1 MRLVVHP
8 PPDDDDAEP
17 ADFAP
22 YHPTD
27 DHPADDLPPY

>member
-27 DHPADDLPPY
+27 DLPPF